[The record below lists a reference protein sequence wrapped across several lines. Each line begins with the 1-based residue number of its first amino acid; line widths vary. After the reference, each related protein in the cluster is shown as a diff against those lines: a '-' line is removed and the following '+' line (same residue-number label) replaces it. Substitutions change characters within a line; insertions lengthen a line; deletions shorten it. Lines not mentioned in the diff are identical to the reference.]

1 MFGKITI
8 YKAPVYRVFAENVKL
23 NEKGILIPDLKDEII
38 SDEELFYSAYRAFV
52 NINRDYVLLDRDEA
66 LDHIYDILSSKKSI
80 ITDLM
85 KSGKGPQGES
95 DFKKYL
101 KKASSFIY
109 FNESEIK
116 RKEAITRKDFKE
128 LKKSY
133 EKKN

>member
-23 NEKGILIPDLKDEII
+23 NEKGILVPTIKDEII

-52 NINRDYVLLDRDEA
+52 NINRDYVLLDRYEA
-66 LDHIYDILSSKKSI
+66 LSHIDELLTTRKSMI
-80 ITDLM
+80 VDLM
-85 KSGKGPQGES
+85 KAHKGDHGEEG
-95 DFKKYL
+95 FKKYL
-101 KKASSFIY
+101 ENASSFIY

-116 RKEAITRKDFKE
+116 RDSSISRKEFKE